1 MKKITLML
9 ITVGISL
16 FSASGQTTAQDAI
29 SKMKQETANMDNI
42 LAQIDVSIQKDKHK
56 EMEPQIHNL
65 ETSLSVL
72 QDQAVY
78 LDKTYLEGLTAKTAD
93 MQASIKDF
101 EKIVHKSSVFDKDKE
116 LNSAHATLE
125 TKLTSI
131 KSYIDFVQNEI
142 FKNQQEQQQQQQ
154 SQQTQQQ
161 KDNRQKSIPNLKT
174 KVAELETQF
183 KKASAA
189 FAKSAFTDV
198 GEHSEHI
205 AKLCTAL
212 ATLNENLN
220 EDERSANAQLLITIK
235 EKSESNE
242 TLSKTGAKSHDQIHK
257 NLDAIKAALHKLK
270 DNINAL
276 N

>member
-116 LNSAHATLE
+116 LNSAHAT
-125 TKLTSI
+125 
-131 KSYIDFVQNEI
+131 
-142 FKNQQEQQQQQQ
+142 
-154 SQQTQQQ
+154 
-161 KDNRQKSIPNLKT
+161 
-174 KVAELETQF
+174 
-183 KKASAA
+183 
-189 FAKSAFTDV
+189 
-198 GEHSEHI
+198 
-205 AKLCTAL
+205 
-212 ATLNENLN
+212 
-220 EDERSANAQLLITIK
+220 
-235 EKSESNE
+235 
-242 TLSKTGAKSHDQIHK
+242 
-257 NLDAIKAALHKLK
+257 
-270 DNINAL
+270 
-276 N
+276 